1 MTQVQETKDIFNK
14 IMDEIKKRIV
24 GNENVI
30 ELMFASLLSGGH
42 VLLEGVPGIAKT
54 LMASTLAEVIKVGFK
69 RIQFTSDLMPA
80 DITGGNIYER
90 DTSSFNFIEG
100 PVFTNILLTDEINRA
115 PPKTQSALLE
125 AMQEKQVSS
134 GKRTYKL
141 PEPFMVIAT
150 QNPIESTGVYP
161 LPEAQIDR
169 FLVKIPVYPPSL
181 QGEISMLVKKKEEM
195 FADVDAVTKKD
206 TLLKLSKEIEENVI
220 LSSQI
225 IEYIAKLVVATR
237 SVPSLALGSS
247 PRGSIALMSLSRSI
261 AAIRG
266 RDFVE
271 PDDIKSIFF
280 PVMNHRLILSPEAE
294 IEQIRVSEIIQNILS
309 EVEVVI

>member
-1 MTQVQETKDIFNK
+1 MTQIQETKDIFNK
-14 IMDEIKKRIV
+14 IMDEMKKRIV

-42 VLLEGVPGIAKT
+42 ILLEGVPGIAKT
-54 LMASTLAEVIKVGFK
+54 LMASTLAEVIKVDFK

-80 DITGGNIYER
+80 DITGGNIYDRE
-90 DTSSFNFIEG
+90 TSSFNFIEG
-100 PVFTNILLTDEINRA
+100 PVFANVLLADEINRS
-115 PPKTQSALLE
+115 PPKAQSALLE
-125 AMQEKQVSS
+125 AMQEKQVSI
-134 GKRTYKL
+134 GRTTYKL

-169 FLVKIPVYPPSL
+169 FLLKIPVYPPTL
-181 QGEISMLVKKKEEM
+181 HGEVQMLLKKKEKM
-195 FADVDAVTKKD
+195 FADIDVITKIEKI
-206 TLLKLSKEIEENVI
+206 LKLSAEIEKGVI
-220 LSSQI
+220 ISNQI

-237 SVPSLALGSS
+237 TVPSVALGAS
-247 PRGSIALMSLSRSI
+247 PRGSIALLTLGRSI

-266 RDFVE
+266 RDYVE
-271 PDDIKSIFF
+271 PDDIKSIFY

-294 IEQIRVSEIIQNILS
+294 IEQVRISEIIENILAD
-309 EVEVVI
+309 VEVVI

>member
-1 MTQVQETKDIFNK
+1 MTKVQEAKDIFEK
-14 IMDEIKKRIV
+14 IMKQMKKRIV

-30 ELMFASLLSGGH
+30 ELMFASLLSEGH

-54 LMASTLAEVIKVGFK
+54 LMASTLAEVIKMGFK

-90 DTSSFNFIEG
+90 ETGSFRFIEG
-100 PVFTNILLTDEINRA
+100 PVFTSILLTDEINRA

-134 GKRTYKL
+134 GNQTFKL

-181 QGEISMLVKKKEEM
+181 NGEVEMLVKKREKM
-195 FADVDAVTKKD
+195 FADIEIVTDQK
-206 TLLKLSKEIEENVI
+206 TILKLITEIEKNVTVSNQI
-220 LSSQI
+220 L
-225 IEYIAKLVVATR
+225 EYIAKLVIATR
-237 SVPSLALGSS
+237 SIPSLALGAN
-247 PRGSIALMSLSRSI
+247 PRGSIALLTLSRSI

-271 PDDIKSIFF
+271 PDDIKSIFY
-280 PVMNHRLILSPEAE
+280 PVMNHRLMLSPEAE
-294 IEQIRVSEIIQNILS
+294 IEQIRISEIIENILS
-309 EVEVVI
+309 DVEVVI

>member
-1 MTQVQETKDIFNK
+1 MTQIQETKEIFSK
-14 IMDEIKKRIV
+14 IMDEMKKRIV

-30 ELMFASLLSGGH
+30 ELMFASLLSGGN

-54 LMASTLAEVIKVGFK
+54 LMASTLAEVMKVGFK

-90 DTSSFNFIEG
+90 ETSSFNFIEG
-100 PVFTNILLTDEINRA
+100 PVFTNILLTDEINRS

-134 GKRTYKL
+134 GKKTYKL

-181 QGEISMLVKKKEEM
+181 QGEISMLLKKKEEM
-195 FADVDAVTKKD
+195 FADVNTVTKKD
-206 TLLKLSKEIEENVI
+206 TIQKLSNEIESSVI
-220 LSSQI
+220 LSNQI

-237 SVPSLALGSS
+237 SVPSLALGAS
-247 PRGSIALMSLSRSI
+247 PRGSIALLTLSRSI

>member
-1 MTQVQETKDIFNK
+1 MNE
-14 IMDEIKKRIV
+14 MKKRIV
-24 GNENVI
+24 GNENVL
-30 ELMFASLLSGGH
+30 ELLFASLLSGGH

-54 LMASTLAEVIKVGFK
+54 LMASTLAEVIKMDFK

-90 DTSSFNFIEG
+90 ETSSFTFIEG
-100 PVFTNILLTDEINRA
+100 PVFTNVLLTDEINRS

-125 AMQEKQVSS
+125 AMQEKQVSA
-134 GKRTYKL
+134 GKKTYEL
-141 PEPFMVIAT
+141 PKPFMVIAT

-181 QGEISMLVKKKEEM
+181 EGEIEMLLMKKEKM
-195 FADVDAVTKKD
+195 FADVEAVTKKD
-206 TLLKLSKEIEENVI
+206 AILKLTAAVEKNVVVSNQI
-220 LSSQI
+220 L
-225 IEYIAKLVVATR
+225 EYIAKLVLATR
-237 SVPSLALGSS
+237 SVPSLALGAS
-247 PRGSIALMSLSRSI
+247 PRGSIALLTLSRSI

-294 IEQIRVSEIIQNILS
+294 IEQIRVGEIIQNILS
-309 EVEVVI
+309 DVEVVI

>member
-1 MTQVQETKDIFNK
+1 MTQVQETKDIFEK
-14 IMDEIKKRIV
+14 IMEEMKKRIV

-54 LMASTLAEVIKVGFK
+54 LMASTLAEVIEMGFK

-80 DITGGNIYER
+80 DITGGNIYDRE
-90 DTSSFNFIEG
+90 TSSFNFIEG
-100 PVFTNILLTDEINRA
+100 PVFTNLLLSDEINRS

-125 AMQEKQVSS
+125 AMQEKQVSI
-134 GKRTYKL
+134 GKTSYKL

-169 FLVKIPVYPPSL
+169 FLVKIPVYPPTL
-181 QGEISMLVKKKEEM
+181 IGEVNMLLKKKEKM
-195 FADVDAVTKKD
+195 FADVEAITTKE
-206 TLLKLSKEIEENVI
+206 TVMKLSEAIEKNVI
-220 LSSQI
+220 ISNQI

-237 SVPSLALGSS
+237 SVPSLALGAS
-247 PRGSIALMSLSRSI
+247 PRGSIALLTLSRSI

-266 RDFVE
+266 RDFIE

-294 IEQIRVSEIIQNILS
+294 IEQIRVNEIIENILA

>member
-1 MTQVQETKDIFNK
+1 MTQINETKDIFGS
-14 IMDEIKKRIV
+14 IMEEMKKRIV
-24 GNENVI
+24 GNESVI
-30 ELMFASLLSGGH
+30 ELMFASLLSEGH

-54 LMASTLAEVIKVGFK
+54 LMASTLADTIKMGFK

-80 DITGGNIYER
+80 DITGGNIYDRE
-90 DTSSFNFIEG
+90 TSSFTFIEG
-100 PVFTNILLTDEINRA
+100 PVFTNILLTDEINRS

-125 AMQEKQVSS
+125 AMQEKQVSA
-134 GKRTYKL
+134 GKTTYKL

-181 QGEISMLVKKKEEM
+181 QGEVDMLLKKREKM
-195 FADVDAVTKKD
+195 FADVDSVTTKSKILKLVTEIKKD
-206 TLLKLSKEIEENVI
+206 VTVSNQI
-220 LSSQI
+220 L
-225 IEYIAKLVVATR
+225 EYIAKLVLATR
-237 SVPSLALGSS
+237 SIPSLALGAS
-247 PRGSIALMSLSRSI
+247 PRGSIALLSLSRSI

>member
-1 MTQVQETKDIFNK
+1 MTQVNETKDIFGN
-14 IMDEIKKRIV
+14 IMEEMRKRIV
-24 GNENVI
+24 GNESVI
-30 ELMFASLLSGGH
+30 ELMFASLLSEGH

-54 LMASTLAEVIKVGFK
+54 LMASTLADTIKMGFK

-80 DITGGNIYER
+80 DITGGNIYDRE
-90 DTSSFNFIEG
+90 TSSFTFIEG
-100 PVFTNILLTDEINRA
+100 PVFTNILLTDEINRS

-134 GKRTYKL
+134 GKTTYKL

-181 QGEISMLVKKKEEM
+181 QGEVDMLLKKREKM
-195 FADVDAVTKKD
+195 FADVDSVTTKSKISKLVTEIKKD
-206 TLLKLSKEIEENVI
+206 VTVSNQI
-220 LSSQI
+220 L
-225 IEYIAKLVVATR
+225 EYIAKLVLATR
-237 SVPSLALGSS
+237 SIPSLALGAS
-247 PRGSIALMSLSRSI
+247 PRGSIALLSLSRSI

-271 PDDIKSIFF
+271 PDDIKSIFY

-294 IEQIRVSEIIQNILS
+294 IEQIRVTEIIQNILS

>member
-1 MTQVQETKDIFNK
+1 MTQVQEAKDIFEK
-14 IMDEIKKRIV
+14 IMEEMQKRIV
-24 GNENVI
+24 GNEGVM
-30 ELMFASLLSGGH
+30 ELLFASLLSGGH

-54 LMASTLAEVIKVGFK
+54 LMASTLAEVIKMDFK

-80 DITGGNIYER
+80 DITGGNIYDRE
-90 DTSSFNFIEG
+90 TSSFTFIEG
-100 PVFTNILLTDEINRA
+100 PVFTNILLTDEINRS

-134 GKRTYKL
+134 GKKTYKL
-141 PEPFMVIAT
+141 PKPFMVIAT

-169 FLVKIPVYPPSL
+169 FLVKIPVYPPTTD
-181 QGEISMLVKKKEEM
+181 GEIDMLVMKREKM
-195 FADVDAVTKKD
+195 FADVDSVTKKD
-206 TLLKLSKEIEENVI
+206 TILKLAAEAEKSVVVSNQI
-220 LSSQI
+220 L
-225 IEYIAKLVVATR
+225 EYIAKLVTTTR
-237 SVPSLALGSS
+237 TIPSLALGAS
-247 PRGSIALMSLSRSI
+247 PRGSIALLTLSRSI

-280 PVMNHRLILSPEAE
+280 PIMNHRLILSPEAE

>member
-1 MTQVQETKDIFNK
+1 MTKVQEAKDIFDK
-14 IMDEIKKRIV
+14 IMEQMKKRIV

-30 ELMFASLLSGGH
+30 ELMFASLLSEGH

-54 LMASTLAEVIKVGFK
+54 LMASSLAEVIKMGFK

-90 DTSSFNFIEG
+90 ETSSFRFIEG
-100 PVFTNILLTDEINRA
+100 PVFTSILLTDEINRA

-134 GKRTYKL
+134 GNQTFKL

-181 QGEISMLVKKKEEM
+181 KGEIDMLVKKREKM
-195 FADVDAVTKKD
+195 FADIVTVTDQK
-206 TLLKLSKEIEENVI
+206 TIIKLIAEIEKNVTVSNQI
-220 LSSQI
+220 L
-225 IEYIAKLVVATR
+225 EYIAKLVIATR
-237 SVPSLALGSS
+237 SIPSLALGAS
-247 PRGSIALMSLSRSI
+247 PRGSIALLTLSRSI

-294 IEQIRVSEIIQNILS
+294 IEQIHIPEIIENILS
-309 EVEVVI
+309 DVEVVI

>member
-1 MTQVQETKDIFNK
+1 MTQVQETKEIFDK
-14 IMDEIKKRIV
+14 ILEEMKKRIV

-54 LMASTLAEVIKVGFK
+54 LMASTLAEVMTVGFK

-80 DITGGNIYER
+80 DITGGNIYDRE
-90 DTSSFNFIEG
+90 TSSFNFIEG
-100 PVFTNILLTDEINRA
+100 PVFTNVLLTDEINRS

-125 AMQEKQVSS
+125 AMQEKQVSI
-134 GKRTYKL
+134 GKTTYKL

-181 QGEISMLVKKKEEM
+181 IGEVNMLLKKKEKM
-195 FADVDAVTKKD
+195 FADVDSVTKKE
-206 TLLKLSKEIEENVI
+206 TIMKLSSEIEKSVI
-220 LSSQI
+220 ISNQI

-237 SVPSLALGSS
+237 SVPSLALGAS
-247 PRGSIALMSLSRSI
+247 PRGSIALLTLSRSI

-294 IEQIRVSEIIQNILS
+294 IEQIRVNEIIDNILA

>member
-1 MTQVQETKDIFNK
+1 MTQVHETKEIFEK
-14 IMDEIKKRIV
+14 IMNEMSKRIV
-24 GNENVI
+24 GNETVI
-30 ELMFASLLSGGH
+30 ELIFASLLSEGH

-54 LMASTLAEVIKVGFK
+54 LMASTLADIVKMDFK
-69 RIQFTSDLMPA
+69 RIQFTPDLMPA

-90 DTSSFNFIEG
+90 ETSSFTFIEG
-100 PVFTNILLTDEINRA
+100 PVFTNILLTDEINRS

-125 AMQEKQVSS
+125 AMQEKQVSA
-134 GKRTYKL
+134 GKKTYKL
-141 PEPFMVIAT
+141 SKPFMVIAT

-161 LPEAQIDR
+161 LPEAQVDR

-181 QGEISMLVKKKEEM
+181 DGEIDMLVMKREKM
-195 FADVDAVTKKD
+195 FADVDAITKRD
-206 TLLKLSKEIEENVI
+206 TILKLIAEIEKSVI
-220 LSSQI
+220 VSNQI
-225 IEYIAKLVVATR
+225 LEYIAKLVLATR
-237 SVPSLALGSS
+237 SIPSLALGAS
-247 PRGSIALMSLSRSI
+247 PRGSIALLTLSRSI

-266 RDFVE
+266 RDYVE

-294 IEQIRVSEIIQNILS
+294 IEQIRIGEIIQNILS

>member
-1 MTQVQETKDIFNK
+1 MTQIQETKEIFSK
-14 IMDEIKKRIV
+14 IMGEMKKRIV

-30 ELMFASLLSGGH
+30 ELMFASLLSGGN

-54 LMASTLAEVIKVGFK
+54 LMASTLADVMKVGFK

-90 DTSSFNFIEG
+90 ETSSFNFIEG
-100 PVFTNILLTDEINRA
+100 PVFTNILLTDEINRS

-134 GKRTYKL
+134 GKKTYKL

-181 QGEISMLVKKKEEM
+181 QGEISMLLKKKEKM
-195 FADVDAVTKKD
+195 FADVNAVTKKD
-206 TLLKLSKEIEENVI
+206 TLQKLSAEIESSVI
-220 LSSQI
+220 LSNQI

-237 SVPSLALGSS
+237 SVPSLALGAS
-247 PRGSIALMSLSRSI
+247 PRGSIALLTLSRSI

-294 IEQIRVSEIIQNILS
+294 IEQIRVSEIIQNILT

>member
-1 MTQVQETKDIFNK
+1 MTQVQETKEIFEK
-14 IMDEIKKRIV
+14 IMGEMKKRIV

-30 ELMFASLLSGGH
+30 ELMFASMLSGGH

-54 LMASTLAEVIKVGFK
+54 LMASTLAEVMKVGFK

-80 DITGGNIYER
+80 DITGGNIYDRE
-90 DTSSFNFIEG
+90 TSSFSFIEG
-100 PVFTNILLTDEINRA
+100 PVFTNLLLTDEINRS

-125 AMQEKQVSS
+125 AMQEKQVSV
-134 GKRTYKL
+134 GKSTYKL

-181 QGEISMLVKKKEEM
+181 HGEVQMLLKKKDKM
-195 FADVDAVTKKD
+195 FADVDAITEKS
-206 TLLKLSKEIEENVI
+206 TILKLSSAIEKDVI
-220 LSSQI
+220 ISNQI

-237 SVPSLALGSS
+237 SVPSLALGAS
-247 PRGSIALMSLSRSI
+247 PRGSIALLTLSRSI

-266 RDFVE
+266 RDFIE

-294 IEQIRVSEIIQNILS
+294 IEQIRVAEIIENILA

>member
-1 MTQVQETKDIFNK
+1 MTKVQEAKDIFEK
-14 IMDEIKKRIV
+14 IMEQMKKRIV

-30 ELMFASLLSGGH
+30 ELMFASLLSEGH

-54 LMASTLAEVIKVGFK
+54 LMASTLAEVIKMGFK

-90 DTSSFNFIEG
+90 ETSSFRFIEG
-100 PVFTNILLTDEINRA
+100 PVFTSILLTDEINRA

-134 GKRTYKL
+134 GNQTFKL

-181 QGEISMLVKKKEEM
+181 QGEVDMLVKKREKM
-195 FADVDAVTKKD
+195 FADIQIVTDQK
-206 TLLKLSKEIEENVI
+206 TILKLITEIEKNVTVSNQI
-220 LSSQI
+220 L
-225 IEYIAKLVVATR
+225 EYIAKLVIATR
-237 SVPSLALGSS
+237 SIPSLALGSS
-247 PRGSIALMSLSRSI
+247 PRGSIALLTLSRSI

-280 PVMNHRLILSPEAE
+280 PVMNHRLMLSPEAE
-294 IEQIRVSEIIQNILS
+294 IEQVRSSEIIENILS
-309 EVEVVI
+309 DVEVVI

>member
-1 MTQVQETKDIFNK
+1 MTQVNETKDIFGN
-14 IMDEIKKRIV
+14 IMEEMKKRIV
-24 GNENVI
+24 GNESVI
-30 ELMFASLLSGGH
+30 ELMFASLLSEGH

-54 LMASTLAEVIKVGFK
+54 LMASTLADTIKMGFK

-80 DITGGNIYER
+80 DITGGNIYDRE
-90 DTSSFNFIEG
+90 TSSFTFIEG
-100 PVFTNILLTDEINRA
+100 PVFTNILLTDEINRS

-125 AMQEKQVSS
+125 AMQEKQVYA
-134 GKRTYKL
+134 GKTTYKL

-181 QGEISMLVKKKEEM
+181 QGEVDMLLKKREKM
-195 FADVDAVTKKD
+195 FADIDSVTTKSKILKLVTEIKKD
-206 TLLKLSKEIEENVI
+206 VTVSNQI
-220 LSSQI
+220 L
-225 IEYIAKLVVATR
+225 EYIAKLVLATR
-237 SVPSLALGSS
+237 SIPSLALGAS
-247 PRGSIALMSLSRSI
+247 PRGSIALLSLSRSI

>member
-1 MTQVQETKDIFNK
+1 MTKVQEAKDIFDK
-14 IMDEIKKRIV
+14 IMEQMKKRIV
-24 GNENVI
+24 GNDNVI
-30 ELMFASLLSGGH
+30 ELMFASLLSEGH

-54 LMASTLAEVIKVGFK
+54 LMASTLADVIKMGFK

-90 DTSSFNFIEG
+90 ETSSFRFIEG
-100 PVFTNILLTDEINRA
+100 PVFTSILLTDEINRA

-134 GKRTYKL
+134 GNQTFKL

-181 QGEISMLVKKKEEM
+181 KGEIDMLVKKREKM
-195 FADVDAVTKKD
+195 FADIE
-206 TLLKLSKEIEENVI
+206 TLTDQKTIIKLITEIEKNVI
-220 LSSQI
+220 VSNQI
-225 IEYIAKLVVATR
+225 LEYIAKLVIATR
-237 SVPSLALGSS
+237 SIPSLALGAS
-247 PRGSIALMSLSRSI
+247 PRGSIALLTLSRSI

-294 IEQIRVSEIIQNILS
+294 IEQIHIPEIIENILS
-309 EVEVVI
+309 DVEVVI

>member
-1 MTQVQETKDIFNK
+1 MTQIQETKEIFSK
-14 IMDEIKKRIV
+14 IMDEMKKRIV

-30 ELMFASLLSGGH
+30 ELMFASLLSGGN

-54 LMASTLAEVIKVGFK
+54 LMASTLAEVIKVEFK

-90 DTSSFNFIEG
+90 ETSSFNFIEG
-100 PVFTNILLTDEINRA
+100 PVFTNILLTDEINRS

-134 GKRTYKL
+134 GKKTYKL

-181 QGEISMLVKKKEEM
+181 QGEISMLLKKKEEM
-195 FADVDAVTKKD
+195 FADVNTVTKKD
-206 TLLKLSKEIEENVI
+206 TLQKLSNEIESSVI
-220 LSSQI
+220 LSNQI

-237 SVPSLALGSS
+237 SVPSLALGAS
-247 PRGSIALMSLSRSI
+247 PRGSIALLTLSRSI

>member
-1 MTQVQETKDIFNK
+1 MTQVQEAKDIFEK
-14 IMDEIKKRIV
+14 IMDEMKKRIV

-42 VLLEGVPGIAKT
+42 VLLEGVPGVAKT
-54 LMASTLAEVIKVGFK
+54 LMASTLAEVIKVEFK

-80 DITGGNIYER
+80 DITGGNIFDRE
-90 DTSSFNFIEG
+90 TSAFNFIEG
-100 PVFTNILLTDEINRA
+100 PVFTNILLADEINRS

-125 AMQEKQVSS
+125 AMQEKQTSV
-134 GKRTYKL
+134 GNTTYKL
-141 PEPFMVIAT
+141 PNPFMVIAT

-169 FLVKIPVYPPSL
+169 FLVKIPVYPPTL
-181 QGEISMLVKKKEEM
+181 AGEAAMLLKKKEKM
-195 FADVDAVTKKD
+195 FADVKSITTVPTI
-206 TLLKLSKEIEENVI
+206 LKLEKEIEKTVI
-220 LSSQI
+220 ISNQI

-237 SVPSLALGSS
+237 SIPSLALGAS
-247 PRGSIALMSLSRSI
+247 PRGSIALLTLSRSI

-294 IEQIRVSEIIQNILS
+294 IEQIRVSEIIENILS
-309 EVEVVI
+309 EVEVII

>member
-1 MTQVQETKDIFNK
+1 MTQIQEAKDIFEK
-14 IMDEIKKRIV
+14 IMEEMKKRIV

-30 ELMFASLLSGGH
+30 ELMFASLLSEGH

-54 LMASTLAEVIKVGFK
+54 LMASTLADVIKMNFK

-80 DITGGNIYER
+80 DITGGNIYDRE
-90 DTSSFNFIEG
+90 TSSFTFIEG
-100 PVFTNILLTDEINRA
+100 PVFTNILLADEINRS

-134 GKRTYKL
+134 GKKTYKL
-141 PEPFMVIAT
+141 SDPFMVIAT

-161 LPEAQIDR
+161 LPEAQVDR
-169 FLVKIPVYPPSL
+169 FLVKIPVYPPTL
-181 QGEISMLVKKKEEM
+181 TGEVDMLIKKREKM
-195 FADVDAVTKKD
+195 FAEVETVTKKD
-206 TLLKLSKEIEENVI
+206 TILKLIKEIEKGVTVSNQI
-220 LSSQI
+220 L
-225 IEYIAKLVVATR
+225 EYIAKLVLATR
-237 SVPSLALGSS
+237 SIPSLALGAS
-247 PRGSIALMSLSRSI
+247 PRGSIALLTLSRSI

-294 IEQIRVSEIIQNILS
+294 IEQIRIPEIIQNILS

>member
-1 MTQVQETKDIFNK
+1 MTQVKETKEIFEK
-14 IMDEIKKRIV
+14 ITEEMKKRIV
-24 GNENVI
+24 GNENVL

-54 LMASTLAEVIKVGFK
+54 LMASTLAEVIKMGFK

-80 DITGGNIYER
+80 DITGGNIYDRE
-90 DTSSFNFIEG
+90 TSSFNFIEG
-100 PVFTNILLTDEINRA
+100 PVFTNVLLTDEINRS

-125 AMQEKQVSS
+125 AMQEKQVSI
-134 GKRTYKL
+134 GKSTYKL

-169 FLVKIPVYPPSL
+169 FLVKIPVYPPTL
-181 QGEISMLVKKKEEM
+181 IGEVNMLLKKKGKM
-195 FADVDAVTKKD
+195 FADVEAVTERD
-206 TLLKLSKEIEENVI
+206 TIMKLSEEIEKSVI
-220 LSSQI
+220 ISNQI

-237 SVPSLALGSS
+237 SVPSLALGAS
-247 PRGSIALMSLSRSI
+247 PRGSIALLTLSRSI

-294 IEQIRVSEIIQNILS
+294 IEQIRVNEIIENILA

>member
-1 MTQVQETKDIFNK
+1 MTQIQETKEIFSK
-14 IMDEIKKRIV
+14 IMDEMKKRIV

-30 ELMFASLLSGGH
+30 ELMFASLLSGGN

-54 LMASTLAEVIKVGFK
+54 LMASTLAEVMKVGFK

-90 DTSSFNFIEG
+90 ETSSFNFIEG
-100 PVFTNILLTDEINRA
+100 PVFTNILLTDEINRS

-134 GKRTYKL
+134 GKKTYKL

-181 QGEISMLVKKKEEM
+181 QGEISMLLKKKEQM
-195 FADVDAVTKKD
+195 FADVNAVTKTD
-206 TLLKLSKEIEENVI
+206 TLQKLSNEIERGVI
-220 LSSQI
+220 LSNQI

-237 SVPSLALGSS
+237 SVPSLALGAS
-247 PRGSIALMSLSRSI
+247 PRGSIALLTLSRSI

>member
-1 MTQVQETKDIFNK
+1 MTQIQETKEIFSK
-14 IMDEIKKRIV
+14 IMGEMKKRIV

-30 ELMFASLLSGGH
+30 ELMFASLLSGGN

-54 LMASTLAEVIKVGFK
+54 LMASTLAEVMKVGFK

-90 DTSSFNFIEG
+90 ETSSFNFIEG
-100 PVFTNILLTDEINRA
+100 PVFTNILLTDEINRS

-134 GKRTYKL
+134 GKKTYKL

-181 QGEISMLVKKKEEM
+181 QGEISMLLKKKEKM
-195 FADVDAVTKKD
+195 FADVNAVTKKD
-206 TLLKLSKEIEENVI
+206 TLQKLSAEIERGVI
-220 LSSQI
+220 LSNQI

-237 SVPSLALGSS
+237 SVPSLALGAS
-247 PRGSIALMSLSRSI
+247 PRGSIALLTLSRSI

>member
-1 MTQVQETKDIFNK
+1 MTQVQETKDIFEN
-14 IMDEIKKRIV
+14 IMEEMRKRIV
-24 GNENVI
+24 GNDNVI

-54 LMASTLAEVIKVGFK
+54 LMASTLAEVMEVGFK

-80 DITGGNIYER
+80 DITGGNIYDRE
-90 DTSSFNFIEG
+90 TSSFDFIEG
-100 PVFTNILLTDEINRA
+100 PVFTNVLLTDEINRS

-125 AMQEKQVSS
+125 AMQEKQVSI
-134 GKRTYKL
+134 GKTTYKL

-169 FLVKIPVYPPSL
+169 FLVKIPVYPPTL
-181 QGEISMLVKKKEEM
+181 HGEVQMLLKKKEKM
-195 FADVDAVTKKD
+195 FADVSAITKKE
-206 TLLKLSKEIEENVI
+206 TILKLSSEIEKDVI
-220 LSSQI
+220 ISNQI

-237 SVPSLALGSS
+237 SIPSLALGAS
-247 PRGSIALMSLSRSI
+247 PRGSIALLTLSRSI

-294 IEQIRVSEIIQNILS
+294 IEQIRIKEIIDNILA

>member
-1 MTQVQETKDIFNK
+1 MTKVQETKDIFDK
-14 IMDEIKKRIV
+14 ILNEMKKRIV

-80 DITGGNIYER
+80 DITGGNIYDRES
-90 DTSSFNFIEG
+90 SSFNFIEG
-100 PVFTNILLTDEINRA
+100 PVFTNILLTDEINRS

-125 AMQEKQVSS
+125 AMQEKQVSV
-134 GKRTYKL
+134 GKTTYKL
-141 PEPFMVIAT
+141 QEPFMVIAT

-181 QGEISMLVKKKEEM
+181 QGEAQMLLMKKEKM
-195 FADVDAVTKKD
+195 FADVDEITNKE
-206 TLLKLSKEIEENVI
+206 TILKLSSVIEKDVI
-220 LSSQI
+220 ISNQI

-237 SVPSLALGSS
+237 SVPALALGAS
-247 PRGSIALMSLSRSI
+247 PRGSIALLTLSRSI

-294 IEQIRVSEIIQNILS
+294 IEQIRISEIIQNILA

>member
-1 MTQVQETKDIFNK
+1 MTKVQEAKDIFEK
-14 IMDEIKKRIV
+14 IMKQMKKRIV

-30 ELMFASLLSGGH
+30 ELMFASLLSEGH

-54 LMASTLAEVIKVGFK
+54 LMASTLAEVIKMGFK

-90 DTSSFNFIEG
+90 ETSSFRFIEG
-100 PVFTNILLTDEINRA
+100 PVFTSILLTDEINRA

-125 AMQEKQVSS
+125 EMQEKQVSS
-134 GKRTYKL
+134 GNQTFKL

-181 QGEISMLVKKKEEM
+181 NGEVEMLVKKREKM
-195 FADVDAVTKKD
+195 FADVEMVTDQK
-206 TLLKLSKEIEENVI
+206 TILKLIEEIEKNVTVSNQI
-220 LSSQI
+220 L
-225 IEYIAKLVVATR
+225 EYIAKLVIATR
-237 SVPSLALGSS
+237 SIPSLALGAS
-247 PRGSIALMSLSRSI
+247 PRGSIALLTLSRSI

-280 PVMNHRLILSPEAE
+280 PVMNHRLMLSPEAE
-294 IEQIRVSEIIQNILS
+294 IEQIRSSEIIENILS
-309 EVEVVI
+309 DVEVVI

>member
-1 MTQVQETKDIFNK
+1 MTQVHETKEIFDK
-14 IMDEIKKRIV
+14 IMNEMSKRIV
-24 GNENVI
+24 GNETVL
-30 ELMFASLLSGGH
+30 ELIFASLLSEGH

-54 LMASTLAEVIKVGFK
+54 LMASTLAEVVKMDFK

-90 DTSSFNFIEG
+90 ETSSFTFIEG
-100 PVFTNILLTDEINRA
+100 PVFTNILLTDEINRS

-125 AMQEKQVSS
+125 AMQEKQVSA
-134 GKRTYKL
+134 GKKTYKL
-141 PEPFMVIAT
+141 SKPFMVIAT

-161 LPEAQIDR
+161 LPEAQVDR

-181 QGEISMLVKKKEEM
+181 DGEIDMLKMKREKM
-195 FADVDAVTKKD
+195 FADVDAVTKRD
-206 TLLKLSKEIEENVI
+206 TILKLITEIEKSVVVSNQI
-220 LSSQI
+220 L
-225 IEYIAKLVVATR
+225 EYIAKLVLATR
-237 SVPSLALGSS
+237 SIHSLALGAS
-247 PRGSIALMSLSRSI
+247 PRGSIALLTLSRSI

-266 RDFVE
+266 RDYVE

-294 IEQIRVSEIIQNILS
+294 IEQIRIGEIIQNILS

>member
-1 MTQVQETKDIFNK
+1 MTKVQETKDIFDK
-14 IMDEIKKRIV
+14 ILNEMKKRIV

-80 DITGGNIYER
+80 DITGGNIYDRES
-90 DTSSFNFIEG
+90 SSFNFIEG
-100 PVFTNILLTDEINRA
+100 PVFTNILLTDEINRS

-125 AMQEKQVSS
+125 AMQEKQVSV
-134 GKRTYKL
+134 GKTTYKL
-141 PEPFMVIAT
+141 QEPFMVIAT

-181 QGEISMLVKKKEEM
+181 QGEAQMLLMKKEKM
-195 FADVDAVTKKD
+195 FADVDEITNKEKLIVTSEER
-206 TLLKLSKEIEENVI
+206 LKGCHN
-220 LSSQI
+220 
-225 IEYIAKLVVATR
+225 
-237 SVPSLALGSS
+237 
-247 PRGSIALMSLSRSI
+247 
-261 AAIRG
+261 
-266 RDFVE
+266 
-271 PDDIKSIFF
+271 
-280 PVMNHRLILSPEAE
+280 
-294 IEQIRVSEIIQNILS
+294 
-309 EVEVVI
+309 

>member
-1 MTQVQETKDIFNK
+1 MTQIQETKEIFDK
-14 IMDEIKKRIV
+14 IMEEMKKRIV

-54 LMASTLAEVIKVGFK
+54 LMASTLAEVMTVGFK

-80 DITGGNIYER
+80 DITGGNIYDRE
-90 DTSSFNFIEG
+90 TSSFSFIEG
-100 PVFTNILLTDEINRA
+100 PVFTNVLLADEINRS

-125 AMQEKQVSS
+125 AMQEKQVSV
-134 GKRTYKL
+134 GKTTYKL
-141 PEPFMVIAT
+141 QEPFMVIAT

-169 FLVKIPVYPPSL
+169 FLVKIPVFPPTL
-181 QGEISMLVKKKEEM
+181 HGEVQMLLKKKEKM
-195 FADVDAVTKKD
+195 FADVDSVTKKD
-206 TLLKLSKEIEENVI
+206 TILKLSSEIEKNVI
-220 LSSQI
+220 ISNQI

-247 PRGSIALMSLSRSI
+247 PRGSIALLTLSRSI

-294 IEQIRVSEIIQNILS
+294 IEQIRVNEIIENILA

>member
-1 MTQVQETKDIFNK
+1 MTQVNETKDIFGN
-14 IMDEIKKRIV
+14 IMEEMKKRIV
-24 GNENVI
+24 GNESVI
-30 ELMFASLLSGGH
+30 ELMFASLLSEGH

-54 LMASTLAEVIKVGFK
+54 LMASTLADTIKMGFK

-90 DTSSFNFIEG
+90 ETSSFTFIEG
-100 PVFTNILLTDEINRA
+100 PVFTNILLTDEINRS

-125 AMQEKQVSS
+125 AMQEKQVSA
-134 GKRTYKL
+134 GKTTYKL

-181 QGEISMLVKKKEEM
+181 QGEVDMLLKKREKM
-195 FADVDAVTKKD
+195 FADVDSVTTKSKILKLVTEIKKD
-206 TLLKLSKEIEENVI
+206 VTVSNQI
-220 LSSQI
+220 L
-225 IEYIAKLVVATR
+225 EYIAKLVLATR
-237 SVPSLALGSS
+237 SIPSLALGAS
-247 PRGSIALMSLSRSI
+247 PRGSIALLSLSRSI

-294 IEQIRVSEIIQNILS
+294 IEQVRVTEIIQNILS

>member
-1 MTQVQETKDIFNK
+1 MTQIQETKEIFEK
-14 IMDEIKKRIV
+14 IMEEMRKRIV
-24 GNENVI
+24 GNDNVI

-54 LMASTLAEVIKVGFK
+54 LMASTLAEAMKVGFK

-80 DITGGNIYER
+80 DITGGNIYDRE
-90 DTSSFNFIEG
+90 TSSFNFIEG
-100 PVFTNILLTDEINRA
+100 PVFTNILLTDEINRS

-125 AMQEKQVSS
+125 AMQEKQVSI
-134 GKRTYKL
+134 GKTTYKL

-169 FLVKIPVYPPSL
+169 FLVKIPVYPPTL
-181 QGEISMLVKKKEEM
+181 HGEVKMLLMKKEKM
-195 FADVDAVTKKD
+195 FADVDAITEME
-206 TLLKLSKEIEENVI
+206 TILKLSAEIEKDVI
-220 LSSQI
+220 ISNQI

-237 SVPSLALGSS
+237 SIPSLALGAS
-247 PRGSIALMSLSRSI
+247 PRGSIALLTLSRSI

-294 IEQIRVSEIIQNILS
+294 IEQIRIREIIENILA